1 MSGSPERTSGE
12 EHGVFDSID
21 EDAPMRTIHRERSLR
36 RQISGTGS
44 DGSDVGSSPSQSMRG
59 KSVFERHAHRKT
71 MDHNRA
77 RERYEMNQWGN
88 KHSVDVKIN
97 ANVIDEEDPA
107 LKLSDD
113 ASMNQA
119 LSKWNKVR
127 NMISSKATINLLRS
141 DSSISKEAMLFGKDV
156 GSEAMKD
163 PRSEPTPV
171 GRWWYINPD
180 GTFRSWWDIFQ
191 VVVLC
196 YLACATPYRVAF
208 DHPAYGPAFWWEF
221 FIDFYFILDVFTN
234 FVTGYWEELE
244 TTSVLVSAPWPIAV
258 N

>member
-1 MSGSPERTSGE
+1 MTSGE

-21 EDAPMRTIHRERSLR
+21 EDAPMKTIHRERSLR

-88 KHSVDVKIN
+88 KDSVDVKIN

-127 NMISSKATINLLRS
+127 NMISSLSLIH
-141 DSSISKEAMLFGKDV
+141 I
-156 GSEAMKD
+156 
-163 PRSEPTPV
+163 
-171 GRWWYINPD
+171 
-180 GTFRSWWDIFQ
+180 
-191 VVVLC
+191 
-196 YLACATPYRVAF
+196 
-208 DHPAYGPAFWWEF
+208 
-221 FIDFYFILDVFTN
+221 
-234 FVTGYWEELE
+234 
-244 TTSVLVSAPWPIAV
+244 
-258 N
+258 